1 MIVLKFGGTSVK
13 NAAAMQQVFSIVSNN
28 KEEQIVV
35 LSACSGITDSLIILL
50 NYAWQNQ
57 SNEMKATLE
66 KISTHHIQVVDDLL
80 ANNKYHEEA
89 KQTIFKLIEE
99 LDKFIEG
106 IFFLKETTP
115 RALDKVMS
123 FGELLSTIIFHYYC
137 LSQGLQSVWWDAR
150 KFMKTDSNFN
160 SANVDFNLSRNEI
173 TNYLESQQFNKIK
186 LAITQGFVGSDL
198 SGRTTTLGRGGSDYT
213 AAIVGNLTNAKEIQI
228 WTDVNGILTADPR
241 TVKRTKTIE
250 IMEFNEVR
258 QLAYF
263 GAKVIHPNTLL
274 PAIETGIPI
283 KVLNTF
289 NPNNQGTT
297 IVNYIDNPT
306 PKPHSIINIKCIRID
321 FPLYSYDNFAEKAS
335 EILSTIAR
343 FDFKV
348 YYSVILPEG
357 LSVWMDKECGYIN
370 NFTNACGNFF
380 YELTDQVIL
389 LGITGIE
396 FDLQISNKIND
407 LLTSYKSSILYQS
420 PKRNLIIIESYNNE
434 NIELLNKINDW
445 IVLGEQ
451 GNESSQDI

>member
-13 NAAAMQQVFSIVSNN
+13 DANALRQVFNIIGSN
-28 KEEQIVV
+28 KEEKIVV

-57 SNEMKATLE
+57 SNAMESTLE
-66 KISTHHIQVVDDLL
+66 KIANHHNQVLQDLL
-80 ANNKYHEEA
+80 AGRNYYEEA
-89 KQTIFKLIEE
+89 KHSISKLIDE
-99 LDKFIEG
+99 LNKFIEG
-106 IFFLKETTP
+106 IYFLKETTP

-123 FGELLSTIIFHYYC
+123 FGELLSTTIFHYYC
-137 LSQGLQSVWWDAR
+137 LSQGLQSVWLDAR

-160 SANVDFNLSRNEI
+160 SANVDFELSKTGI
-173 TNYLESQQFNKIK
+173 TKYLEQEEFGKVK
-186 LAITQGFVGSDL
+186 LAITQGFIGSDL
-198 SGRTTTLGRGGSDYT
+198 SGRTTTLGRGGSDYS
-213 AAIVGNLTNAKEIQI
+213 AAIIGNLTNATEIQI

-241 TVKRTKTIE
+241 IANNTKTIE

-263 GAKVIHPNTLL
+263 GAKVLHPNTLL
-274 PAIETGIPI
+274 PAIEKGIPI

-289 NPNNQGTT
+289 NPTNQGTT
-297 IVNYIDNPT
+297 IVNYIENPK

-321 FPLYSYDNFAEKAS
+321 FPLYSYDNFTEKAT
-335 EILSTIAR
+335 EILSTISKY
-343 FDFKV
+343 DFKV

-370 NFTNACGNFF
+370 NFTNACGKYF

-396 FDLQISNKIND
+396 FDLRISNKINE
-407 LLTSYKSSILYQS
+407 LLTSYQSNILYQS
-420 PKRNLIIIESYNNE
+420 PKRNLIIIESYDNE

-445 IVLGEQ
+445 ITHE
-451 GNESSQDI
+451 

>member
-1 MIVLKFGGTSVK
+1 MIVLKFGGTSVT
-13 NAAAMQQVFSIVSNN
+13 NTAAMQQVFSIVSNN

-123 FGELLSTIIFHYYC
+123 FGELLSTTIFHYYC

-289 NPNNQGTT
+289 NPSNQGTT

-321 FPLYSYDNFAEKAS
+321 FPLYSYDNFAEKRQKYY
-335 EILSTIAR
+335 LQLPDSTSR
-343 FDFKV
+343 
-348 YYSVILPEG
+348 
-357 LSVWMDKECGYIN
+357 YI
-370 NFTNACGNFF
+370 T
-380 YELTDQVIL
+380 
-389 LGITGIE
+389 
-396 FDLQISNKIND
+396 
-407 LLTSYKSSILYQS
+407 
-420 PKRNLIIIESYNNE
+420 P
-434 NIELLNKINDW
+434 
-445 IVLGEQ
+445 
-451 GNESSQDI
+451 